1 MLAGKGNAHDLCRL
15 SCLHRLVSQNKEGNE
30 ELMRDL
36 HPGGEHY

>member
-1 MLAGKGNAHDLCRL
+1 MHTTCALVV